1 MAFSARLIS
10 ILVLLPAIVPSQQQ
24 TPHPSERLRP
34 PDVDVSWDD
43 HYHSLQEHVDTHGR
57 LRLASLKY
65 KDSSL
70 YVWLMEQRKRWRTGD
85 LQHGQSM
92 RLWRLGALEPMRAVW
107 ETNFSLVMLCKQH
120 MGCVS
125 SGSKR
130 GESLA
135 VSNELRKNNVH
146 RWVEKQQAYAAKG
159 SLTPKRK
166 EMLESLGIVFERFK
180 SEWEQKYNSLC
191 LFKQTFGHLDL
202 LRREESTTWKK
213 QERQS
218 LCRWLYNQKFQ
229 LKRDTSKA
237 HAERLLAMGVVLR
250 NRGRVWNKRF
260 NHLASF
266 KKANG
271 HVKVPVICKENPT
284 LGQWVINQ
292 KQRIRQGRM
301 PEERMKQLETLGFA
315 RKASTAGGRSKK
327 EAASVQ
333 C

>member
-1 MAFSARLIS
+1 MAFSARLVF

-24 TPHPSERLRP
+24 TPHPSERLTP
-34 PDVDVSWDD
+34 PDVDGQWDK
-43 HYHSLQEHVDTHGR
+43 HYHGLQEHVDTHGR

-70 YVWLMEQRKRWRTGD
+70 YVWLMEQRRRWRTGD

-92 RLWRLGALEPMRAVW
+92 RLWRVGALEPMRAVW

-120 MGCVS
+120 MGGVS

-166 EMLESLGIVFERFK
+166 EMLESLGIVFERSEHDRVLALCEQVCRFK

-213 QERQS
+213 QERWGS
-218 LCRWLYNQKFQ
+218 
-229 LKRDTSKA
+229 
-237 HAERLLAMGVVLR
+237 G
-250 NRGRVWNKRF
+250 
-260 NHLASF
+260 
-266 KKANG
+266 
-271 HVKVPVICKENPT
+271 
-284 LGQWVINQ
+284 
-292 KQRIRQGRM
+292 
-301 PEERMKQLETLGFA
+301 
-315 RKASTAGGRSKK
+315 
-327 EAASVQ
+327 
-333 C
+333 